1 MPRVNLSLHPT
12 QLQVYDA
19 AKSGD
24 YRLIHLRAGRRWGKT
39 EFCARYITEFA
50 LTYPKSRIGWV
61 CPYYST
67 TGIGRDTFLAF
78 VDKMGFGRHKA
89 VNRTGPPAYY
99 IFTNGSR
106 IDFLTAENIDSLI
119 GRKFDL
125 LIVDE
130 AARCKAEAWL
140 RALKPTLLDNPESLA
155 IFISTPNRKNWF
167 YELHLAADSKEREHW
182 TTFHFTTRD
191 NPFLPAA
198 DVEADIA
205 DESVPFEWRQQ
216 ELLADFV
223 GGETEGIPGWSEI
236 MTSRLMHPDPAAR
249 YVHGVDF
256 GHAKDFTVIS
266 TFEEESRAQVHFAR
280 FQDRS
285 WSVQRTRLMGV
296 IERYPGRVIA
306 ETNNAGETNIQNL
319 EDDYGVDVERFT
331 TTRITKP
338 QLITNYQGMVG
349 DAAIALIPDDQQ
361 KKEHEVFEVWWDDES
376 RTMKAGAPQ
385 GQHDDFVIGNAL
397 ACWGLRFAATSAGLP
412 TGARSTGVIRD
423 SMKAAS
429 NF

>member
-1 MPRVNLSLHPT
+1 
-12 QLQVYDA
+12 
-19 AKSGD
+19 
-24 YRLIHLRAGRRWGKT
+24 
-39 EFCARYITEFA
+39 
-50 LTYPKSRIGWV
+50 V

-78 VDKMGFGRHKA
+78 IAAAGLNGEKA
-89 VNRTGPPAYY
+89 VNRTGPPAY
-99 IFTNGSR
+99 FVFKNGSR

-140 RALKPTLLDNPESLA
+140 RALKPTLLDNPDSLA

-167 YELHLAADSKEREHW
+167 YELYLAADSSERPHW

-205 DESVPFEWRQQ
+205 DESVPWEWRQQ

-236 MTSRLMHPDPAAR
+236 MTSRQMPPDPACR
-249 YVHGVDF
+249 YIHGVDI

-266 TFEEESRAQVHFAR
+266 TFEAKSKAQVHVAR
-280 FQDRS
+280 FQDRR
-285 WSVQRTRLMGV
+285 WSAQRMRLMG
-296 IERYPGRVIA
+296 ILTRYPGRIII

-319 EDDYGVDVERFT
+319 EDDYDADVERFT

-338 QLITNYQGMVG
+338 QLITNYQQLVG
-349 DAAIALIPDDQQ
+349 DGSISLIPDPQQ
-361 KKEHEVFEVWWDDES
+361 KKEHEIFEVWWDSDS
-376 RTMKAGAPQ
+376 RTMKAGAPE
-385 GQHDDFVIGNAL
+385 GQHDDYVIANAL
-397 ACWGLRFAATSAGLP
+397 ACWGLRYNETAAGLP
-412 TGARSTGVIRD
+412 VGARTTGVIRE
-423 SMKAAS
+423 SMQAAA